1 MSESVVSE
9 VRQFIVQN
17 FLFGQERTD
26 LTPDRSLLEAGIVDS
41 TGLLEMVAFLE
52 EHYGITV
59 DDADLSPKNMD
70 SIAAIAAYV
79 AGKTSASGVA
89 R

>member
-1 MSESVVSE
+1 MSESVVPE

-17 FLFGQERTD
+17 FLFGQDRSGLTSD
-26 LTPDRSLLEAGIVDS
+26 LSLLEAGIVDS
-41 TGLLEMVAFLE
+41 TGVLEMVAFLE

-59 DDADLSPKNMD
+59 DDADLNPKNMD
-70 SIAAIAAYV
+70 SINAIAAFV
-79 AGKTSASGVA
+79 ASKTSASGVA